1 MITVEQAKHLKTK
14 QEPVS
19 GRFQDTLAMIL
30 IKGTNQDSL
39 KTQSSTE
46 WRYWIYMHFLD
57 FNTDYIVLKE
67 TCVTN
72 LFES

>member
-14 QEPVS
+14 QESVS
-19 GRFQDTLAMIL
+19 GSFQDTLAMIL

-46 WRYWIYMHFLD
+46 WRYWIYMPFLD
-57 FNTDYIVLKE
+57 FNTDYIVLEE